1 MCEKQN
7 RGISEHESVSNE
19 ISIISISQMI
29 INMRYDKQVA
39 MADDDVYN
47 PEENDIL
54 INMY

>member
-47 PEENDIL
+47 HEENDIL